1 MQSDLPE
8 ITLLVVNKN
17 KQCNHSQHYL
27 FQITTLL
34 AFRSIFL
41 LSGFSFPRTPCSS
54 VLQLKLPI
62 LWLFQVSFSRNADE
76 QGVRGKLKDLKEYF
90 QIK

>member
-1 MQSDLPE
+1 MKSDLPE

-41 LSGFSFPRTPCSS
+41 LLTMPGFTLHFCFDIYYLL
-54 VLQLKLPI
+54 VELD
-62 LWLFQVSFSRNADE
+62 F
-76 QGVRGKLKDLKEYF
+76 
-90 QIK
+90 

>member
-1 MQSDLPE
+1 MKSDLPE

-34 AFRSIFL
+34 VSDHNI
-41 LSGFSFPRTPCSS
+41 TC
-54 VLQLKLPI
+54 
-62 LWLFQVSFSRNADE
+62 FQVNLSSFRFQFSPNALFIGIPAE
-76 QGVRGKLKDLKEYF
+76 RYLK
-90 QIK
+90 QS

>member
-1 MQSDLPE
+1 MKSDLPE

-41 LSGFSFPRTPCSS
+41 LSGFSFPRPPFSS
-54 VLQLKLPI
+54 VLQLKLQI
-62 LWLFQVSFSRNADE
+62 FSLFLLNFSGNAYE
-76 QGVRGKLKDLKEYF
+76 LGVRGKLKDLKEYF